1 MTDLFLSGSLQVTSA
16 RDDVRLCTYENEA
29 NNYYVNENSHFKY
42 AGQPILLYIKQQKEK
57 YDLNR
62 EASRRVSTK
71 LK

>member
-1 MTDLFLSGSLQVTSA
+1 MREERQRNHFSNELPKLEKQV
-16 RDDVRLCTYENEA
+16 ENEA

-42 AGQPILLYIKQQKEK
+42 AGQPILLYIKKQKEK